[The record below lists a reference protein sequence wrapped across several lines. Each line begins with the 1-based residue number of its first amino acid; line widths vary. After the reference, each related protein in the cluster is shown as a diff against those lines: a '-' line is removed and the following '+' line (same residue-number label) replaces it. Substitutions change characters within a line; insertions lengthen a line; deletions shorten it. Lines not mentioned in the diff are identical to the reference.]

1 MLAVVFTVAGVVTVF
16 AQGLGGREGLRQPG
30 ALAVVTA
37 VLTCAPVALR
47 RRAPLPALLVSTA
60 AIAVHILAHWPE
72 GSLPLAVLF
81 LTYSVGAWCRLR
93 TAIVGLVAA
102 ETAVVVL
109 GATGSMGLDS
119 VDVFG
124 IVAQF
129 AAAWAV
135 GVAVRNRRAATDA
148 RVREASERAEAER
161 QSTARRVAEERLRI
175 ARELHDIVAH
185 SMSVIAVQ
193 AGVGAHVL
201 DERPDQAT
209 RRARRDLGHVA
220 GTLAELRRLLGVL
233 RDTDGATSRRAAP
246 RASTTSPVWSA
257 DVRAAGLP
265 VTLLVEGDAPARQ
278 PGLELSAYRIVQ
290 EALTNVIKHAGSPS
304 RVDVIVAPPVRRDR
318 PRGRRRRRRARP
330 GAVQRRRP
338 RCGRHAR
345 AGRPLGRR
353 ALRRSASRA
362 AATASPRCCRAGATD
377 DDPRRRRRRPGAGAQ
392 RLHDAA
398 VGRRPTSRSSPRP
411 ATGSRP

>member
-1 MLAVVFTVAGVVTVF
+1 MHWLQRHVERWRSTDPVVVDSVLAVVFTVAGVVTVF

-37 VLTCAPVALR
+37 VLTCSPVALR

-148 RVREASERAEAER
+148 RVREASERAEVER

-185 SMSVIAVQ
+185 SMSVVAVQ

-201 DERPDQAT
+201 DERPDQA
-209 RRARRDLGHVA
+209 RAALDAISVTSR

-233 RDTDGATSRRAAP
+233 RDTDGVKSAEPAPGLDDLPGSGGRRARHRPA
-246 RASTTSPVWSA
+246 R
-257 DVRAAGLP
+257 DAAG
-265 VTLLVEGDAPARQ
+265 
-278 PGLELSAYRIVQ
+278 
-290 EALTNVIKHAGSPS
+290 
-304 RVDVIVAPPVRRDR
+304 
-318 PRGRRRRRRARP
+318 RGRRAPPISRASSCP
-330 GAVQRRRP
+330 PTASCRRP
-338 RCGRHAR
+338 
-345 AGRPLGRR
+345 
-353 ALRRSASRA
+353 
-362 AATASPRCCRAGATD
+362 
-377 DDPRRRRRRPGAGAQ
+377 
-392 RLHDAA
+392 
-398 VGRRPTSRSSPRP
+398 
-411 ATGSRP
+411 